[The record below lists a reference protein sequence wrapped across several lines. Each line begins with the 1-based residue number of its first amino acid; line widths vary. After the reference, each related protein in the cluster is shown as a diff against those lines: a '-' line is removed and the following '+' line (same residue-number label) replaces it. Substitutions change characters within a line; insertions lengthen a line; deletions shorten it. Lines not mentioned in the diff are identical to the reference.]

1 MEEIV
6 VMVTVGSEG
15 EAISLSKILVK
26 NGLAACVNVIPGVQ
40 SIFKWDGQITEER
53 EYLLLVKTVRQAFD
67 QLVLMVKANHSYEIP
82 EIIALPIQLGS
93 EEYLAWIRDSTKVE
107 SV

>member
-40 SIFKWDGQITEER
+40 SIFKLDGQITEER

>member
-82 EIIALPIQLGS
+82 EIISFPIQLGS
-93 EEYLAWIRDSTKVE
+93 KEYLAWIRDSTKIE
-107 SV
+107 SA